1 MPLRTGKT
9 LLTQQEAAKRLG
21 VNQSTVSRLL
31 HANTLEP
38 ASRSN
43 GRNVYVTAESVI
55 RYSQQRHA
63 KGRPLSPESA
73 MGLLLILSRKNAEW
87 LDKQQ
92 RHRVHVCLKT
102 ASPGEIA
109 WKTRSRATTVRLRTF
124 PSNMRRIRECS
135 MDGGVT
141 DETVGR
147 RFGLP
152 QKAGMLEC
160 YTAET
165 TLRKLM
171 ADRMVREADSSNVT
185 MHVISDRMFD
195 LLREHG
201 GIPVAVCAVDLME
214 SSEPREYATGAEQLE
229 YLLDEWRERA

>member
-1 MPLRTGKT
+1 
-9 LLTQQEAAKRLG
+9 
-21 VNQSTVSRLL
+21 
-31 HANTLEP
+31 
-38 ASRSN
+38 
-43 GRNVYVTAESVI
+43 
-55 RYSQQRHA
+55 
-63 KGRPLSPESA
+63 

-229 YLLDEWRERA
+229 YLLNEWRERA

>member
-1 MPLRTGKT
+1 
-9 LLTQQEAAKRLG
+9 
-21 VNQSTVSRLL
+21 
-31 HANTLEP
+31 
-38 ASRSN
+38 
-43 GRNVYVTAESVI
+43 
-55 RYSQQRHA
+55 
-63 KGRPLSPESA
+63 
-73 MGLLLILSRKNAEW
+73 
-87 LDKQQ
+87 
-92 RHRVHVCLKT
+92 
-102 ASPGEIA
+102 
-109 WKTRSRATTVRLRTF
+109 
-124 PSNMRRIRECS
+124 

-229 YLLDEWRERA
+229 YLLNEWRERA